1 MRTNWFKSL
10 LDILYPKLCIT
21 CENQLQI
28 NENQI
33 CTSCLLDLP
42 YTDTHK
48 VGIIALENK
57 FVGRVD
63 VAKIFSF
70 VRFSKKSGVQK
81 LLHALKYKAN
91 EKIGN
96 DIGVYYGKLI
106 KKEVEEYKLD
116 YLLPVP
122 IHPKKLKTRGYNQ
135 AEVFSKGLSES
146 LEIKT
151 LTDVLLKTRETVS
164 QTKENKQERFENIKG
179 SFKIIEAGILKG
191 KNIAIVDDVLTTGA
205 TLEEIAQILKNVGV
219 SKVVIITIATAY

>member
-122 IHPKKLKTRGYNQ
+122 IHPKKLKIRGYNQ